1 MKLRIYTDGGS
12 RGNPGPSA
20 FACVV
25 VSEDGKVVL
34 RKSRYLGEG
43 TNNEAEYQ
51 GLIAGLQAAQ
61 EMGADE
67 VEVVMDSELVV
78 RQIEGR
84 YAVKSEKLRPLFEQA
99 RTLLERFRSAKVSHT
114 PRENP
119 MTSMADSLVNEELD
133 TMAFARSLRRS

>member
-1 MKLRIYTDGGS
+1 MKLRVYTDGGS

-20 FACVV
+20 FAFLLVG
-25 VSEDGKVVL
+25 EDGKVLL

-51 GLIAGLQAAQ
+51 GLIAGLQAAL

-78 RQIEGR
+78 RQIEGS
-84 YAVKSEKLRPLFEQA
+84 YSVKSEKLRPLFEQA
-99 RTLLERFRSAKVSHT
+99 SGLLGRFREARISHT

-119 MTSMADSLVNEELD
+119 MITTADSLVNEELD
-133 TMAFARSLRRS
+133 TMAFARRLRRS